1 MKAEAEESC
10 RYKSMTTRFGVCP
23 AAAWGSQRL
32 KKAERLFQAGVLQIS
47 ATGLFLKHGEDEVCA
62 VVSRALIL
70 LGAVYRPYGSRPY
83 TLTNPLR
90 NPKDRKQL
98 ALLEVPR
105 IEIKIWSKT
114 LKSFALLKQY
124 KDPRSRACEILP
136 LPKINGGS
144 REFQVNVSVPPLP

>member
-1 MKAEAEESC
+1 MLIPAKTPGNIPRERGGQGILLLQKHDYKIWGLPRGSLRVTVFEKA
-10 RYKSMTTRFGVCP
+10 KH
-23 AAAWGSQRL
+23 
-32 KKAERLFQAGVLQIS
+32 LFQVGVLQIS

-70 LGAVYRPYGSRPY
+70 LGGVYRPYGSRPY

-105 IEIKIWSKT
+105 IEIKI
-114 LKSFALLKQY
+114 
-124 KDPRSRACEILP
+124 
-136 LPKINGGS
+136 
-144 REFQVNVSVPPLP
+144 